1 MFFVVLRLS
10 AACGIVM
17 PIPLGHLGSMRLL
30 SSIVRTL
37 RTCCG
42 VALLWSVSVSPAAGA
57 PASAQQFS
65 ACKARPT
72 TILKL
77 GRHARS
83 FGGPLKRPA
92 PLQFGLTDPTAR
104 VRPAIRTDFDTD
116 DAAIQNDA
124 PAAHLDEDGRPVPS
138 LLFAGVLP
146 HAADIRPRS
155 PTFTPRAPRGPP
167 PAA

>member
-1 MFFVVLRLS
+1 
-10 AACGIVM
+10 M
-17 PIPLGHLGSMRLL
+17 PIPLGHFGSMRLL

-37 RTCCG
+37 TTGCS
-42 VALLWSVSVSPAAGA
+42 VALLWSVSVSPAAAA
-57 PASAQQFS
+57 PASALQS
-65 ACKARPT
+65 ACEAQPT
-72 TILKL
+72 TVGKL
-77 GRHARS
+77 GRHPRS

-92 PLQFGLTDPTAR
+92 PLQFGLTDPTSRLRRASR
-104 VRPAIRTDFDTD
+104 SDFDSD

-155 PTFTPRAPRGPP
+155 PTSTPRAPRGPP
-167 PAA
+167 SAA

>member
-1 MFFVVLRLS
+1 ML
-10 AACGIVM
+10 
-17 PIPLGHLGSMRLL
+17 IPLGHFGSMRLL

-37 RTCCG
+37 TTGCS
-42 VALLWSVSVSPAAGA
+42 VALLWLLSVSPAVAA
-57 PASAQQFS
+57 PASALQS
-65 ACKARPT
+65 ACKAHPT
-72 TILKL
+72 TLRKL
-77 GRHARS
+77 GRQPRS
-83 FGGPLKRPA
+83 FGGPLKRPT

-104 VRPAIRTDFDTD
+104 VRRDTRTDFDTD

-155 PTFTPRAPRGPP
+155 PTCTPRPPRGPP
-167 PAA
+167 MAA

>member
-1 MFFVVLRLS
+1 
-10 AACGIVM
+10 M
-17 PIPLGHLGSMRLL
+17 PIPLGHFGFMRLL

-37 RTCCG
+37 ATG
-42 VALLWSVSVSPAAGA
+42 STVALLWSVSVSPAAAA
-57 PASAQQFS
+57 PASASQS
-65 ACKARPT
+65 ACQAHPT
-72 TILKL
+72 TVRKS
-77 GRHARS
+77 GRQPRS

-104 VRPAIRTDFDTD
+104 VRRDTRTDFDSD

-155 PTFTPRAPRGPP
+155 PTYTPRAPRGPP
-167 PAA
+167 SAA

>member
-1 MFFVVLRLS
+1 MSLVGLRLP

-17 PIPLGHLGSMRLL
+17 PVPLGHFGLMRLL
-30 SSIVRTL
+30 SSIARALT
-37 RTCCG
+37 TCCS
-42 VALLWSVSVSPAAGA
+42 VALLWSASVSPAAAA
-57 PASAQQFS
+57 PPIAQPS
-65 ACKARPT
+65 ACEAHPAAIR
-72 TILKL
+72 KL
-77 GRHARS
+77 GRHPRS

-104 VRPAIRTDFDTD
+104 VRGATRTNFDSD
-116 DAAIQNDA
+116 EAAIQSDA
-124 PAAHLDEDGRPVPS
+124 PAAHFDEDGRPVPS

-167 PAA
+167 FAA

>member
-1 MFFVVLRLS
+1 
-10 AACGIVM
+10 M
-17 PIPLGHLGSMRLL
+17 PIPLGHFGLMSLL

-37 RTCCG
+37 TTCCG
-42 VALLWSVSVSPAAGA
+42 VALLWSVSVSPASAA
-57 PASAQQFS
+57 PDSAQLS
-65 ACKARPT
+65 AHDPHPT
-72 TILKL
+72 TIRKP
-77 GRHARS
+77 GRHSRS
-83 FGGPLKRPA
+83 FGGPLKQPA
-92 PLQFGLTDPTAR
+92 PLQFGLADPTAR
-104 VRPAIRTDFDTD
+104 VRRASRTQFDTD

-146 HAADIRPRS
+146 HPADIRPRS

>member
-1 MFFVVLRLS
+1 
-10 AACGIVM
+10 M
-17 PIPLGHLGSMRLL
+17 PIPLGHFGSMRLL

-37 RTCCG
+37 TTCCS
-42 VALLWSVSVSPAAGA
+42 VALLGSISVSPAAAA
-57 PASAQQFS
+57 PPNAQQS
-65 ACKARPT
+65 VCEAHPT
-72 TILKL
+72 TIRKL
-77 GRHARS
+77 GRQPRS
-83 FGGPLKRPA
+83 FGGPLKQAA

-104 VRPAIRTDFDTD
+104 VRRATRTDFDTD

-167 PAA
+167 AA